1 MQRSEQNTIFLDRNC
16 VRAVFQ
22 SREKRFTIR
31 GHMNGSPVSAHTN
44 NSGSMLGLLRPGR
57 ELILSPAANP
67 ARKLPYTL
75 EMVHTGQFWVG
86 VNTYTP
92 NRMLKLAWLNSLV
105 PEFEGFE
112 HFRSEARIGESRL
125 DAVLNGTRGR
135 MWVEAKNVTL
145 MEEDKAYFPDAVSK
159 RASRHMQELMRMS
172 DAGYK
177 IACFYLVQRPDCHCF
192 GPADFIDPE
201 FASMLRQAVHKNLM
215 VLAYVT
221 ITDPAGVTLN
231 RPLPLKF

>member
-1 MQRSEQNTIFLDRNC
+1 MHRNGYNTVFLDKQC
-16 VRAVFQ
+16 IQAYFL
-22 SREKRFTIR
+22 SREKRFIIR
-31 GHMNGSPVSAHTN
+31 CIADGRPVSAHTN

-57 ELILSPAANP
+57 KLILSPAANP

-75 EMVHTGQFWVG
+75 EMVHTGHFWVG

-92 NRMLKLAWLNSLV
+92 NLMLRLAWQNSLI
-105 PEFEGFE
+105 PELKGFK
-112 HFRSEARIGESRL
+112 HFRSEARIGDSRL
-125 DAVLNGTRGR
+125 DAVLEGQQGR
-135 MWVEAKNVTL
+135 MWIEAKNVTL

-159 RASRHMQELMRMS
+159 RATRHMQELMLMA

-177 IACFYLVQRPDCHCF
+177 IACFYLVQRPDCQCF

-201 FASMLRQAVHKNLM
+201 FANMLREAVQKGLM
-215 VLAYVT
+215 VLAYDT
-221 ITDPAGVTLN
+221 IIDPEGITLY